1 MQKETKIENI
11 LQGAMNQLTKF
22 VDVNT
27 VVGKPLRFDDG
38 IDVIPITKVVTGFL
52 NGGGEYGELKILKP
66 DAGYQYCGANS
77 AIVTLKPSGFLVHQN
92 GSVKLLPVSEKPYE
106 KLVDLL
112 GETLENIMEKINEKQ
127 M

>member
-66 DAGYQYCGANS
+66 DSGYQYCGANS

-112 GETLENIMEKINEKQ
+112 GETIENIMEKINEKQ
-127 M
+127 V